1 MAIFLKYPG
10 VDGEVQVTGHDK
22 WIDIQSMN
30 FGLGR
35 GIASAQAGS
44 GSERESSAASVSE
57 ITITKSM
64 DGSSMKLMQESLV
77 GELDNEVEI
86 HLTRT
91 DKAQGQQTYMSY
103 KLTNC
108 GISGYSVSSG
118 GDRPSE
124 TLNLNFTKIESKY
137 YLIGNDLSGT
147 PEAFTYDLQKAKIV

>member
-1 MAIFLKYPG
+1 MAIFLKYPA
-10 VDGEVQVTGHDK
+10 VDGEVQVTGHEK
-22 WIDIQSMN
+22 WIDIQSLSL
-30 FGLGR
+30 GLGR

-57 ITITKSM
+57 ITITKTT
-64 DGSSMKLMQESLV
+64 DGSSMKLMQEALV

-91 DKAQGQQTYMSY
+91 DKAQGQQTYLSY

-108 GISGYSVSSG
+108 GISGYSLSTG

-124 TLNLNFTKIESKY
+124 SLTLNFTKIESKY
-137 YLIGNDLSGT
+137 YLIGDNLSGN
-147 PEAFTYDLQKAKIV
+147 PEAFTYDLQKATIV